1 MPKNSISPEK
11 GKDIK
16 KEKALEIRKSTES
29 DKLEIKN
36 IHIKAFGETEGP
48 KIAKLVRDLFH
59 DKTAMPLLSLVAIE
73 GEKIIGH
80 ILYTKVKI
88 TQTTEPV
95 SAQILAPMAI
105 LPDFQSKGVGT
116 QLIKEGLNLLKDS
129 GVELV
134 FVLGHPG
141 YYPRT
146 GFTPAGVL
154 GYEAPYHIPEE
165 HADAWMVQEL
175 CSGVIGRIK
184 GAVQCSYVLNQPEH
198 WRE

>member
-1 MPKNSISPEK
+1 MHKNSIKPEK
-11 GKDIK
+11 SFK
-16 KEKALEIRKSTES
+16 IRKSIES
-29 DKLEIKN
+29 DKLEIVN
-36 IHIKAFGETEGP
+36 NHTKAFGETKGP
-48 KIAKLVRDLFH
+48 EIAELVKGLFN
-59 DKTAMPLLSLVAIE
+59 DKTAMPVFSLVAVE
-73 GEKIIGH
+73 GETIVGH

-88 TQTTEPV
+88 IQTMESV
-95 SAQILAPMAI
+95 SAQILAPLAI
-105 LPDFQSKGVGT
+105 LPSFQNKGIGV

-141 YYPRT
+141 YYPRI

-154 GYEAPYHIPEE
+154 GFKAPYQIPEE

-175 CSGVIGRIK
+175 CPGVIGRIK
-184 GAVQCSYVLNQPEH
+184 GAVQCSDVLNQPEH